1 MSFKISFVKNNNY
14 FFFRIKTKKFLR
26 SINGK
31 SDYTKKSVRFFIS
44 QNTDMDDN
52 LEIRTNENSLPFILE
67 SNLHRVFLLEDDPE
81 IEIINDNYIFLKNK
95 RIVKFVY
102 EIVQK
107 PHLLTASLSWL
118 NKTIILFSLF
128 SKRTVELFIILPIFS
143 PFWGSIK
150 ILLI

>member
-107 PHLLTASLSWL
+107 PHLLTASLS
-118 NKTIILFSLF
+118 
-128 SKRTVELFIILPIFS
+128 
-143 PFWGSIK
+143 
-150 ILLI
+150 